1 MVSTGNR
8 FTPVRDIDGDSLTVQ
23 EGGPNTRPGVVAVI
37 HVDEDGT
44 WNDFDRAGAVALIA
58 ALTDAVEAHD
68 AREAA
73 EATRLKRGDVVWFC
87 EPLRD
92 LHRSN
97 SDFRF
102 VVLAD
107 EADGR
112 VELVCAAS
120 PLPHD
125 QIGAGSLFT
134 ARARDYERVPE

>member
-1 MVSTGNR
+1 VVSEHRITIPAADNGAL
-8 FTPVRDIDGDSLTVQ
+8 FLYTP
-23 EGGPNTRPGVVAVI
+23 GGPYCVRGVVEVEGEAL
-37 HVDEDGT
+37 
-44 WNDFDRAGAVALIA
+44 DRAGAVALIT
-58 ALTDAVEAHD
+58 ALTAAVEAHD

-87 EPLRD
+87 KPLRD

-97 SDFRF
+97 SDLRF
-102 VVLAD
+102 VALAD

-134 ARARDYERVPE
+134 ARASDYERVPAR